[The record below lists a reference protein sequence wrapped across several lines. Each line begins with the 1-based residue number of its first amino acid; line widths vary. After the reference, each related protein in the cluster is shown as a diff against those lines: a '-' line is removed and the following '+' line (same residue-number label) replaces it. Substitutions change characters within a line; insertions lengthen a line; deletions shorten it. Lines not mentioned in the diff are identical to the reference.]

1 MKGFTMKKISIF
13 LVLALLVTVV
23 LTVSAQ
29 DAAVTAEPG
38 QEVNMLLLPKNLG
51 NPVFDQAHAGAQ
63 EAHAELENP
72 GVLEFNAPGPGEG
85 PDAQIPFITSAV
97 TQQLDA
103 IMISNNGGEVVEP
116 AAVEALE
123 AGIPVV
129 AWDSGISPAGQSVFI
144 SQVDFSTAGPV
155 MLEMA
160 LKLLPEG
167 GTMAILSATPDAT
180 NQNAWIAN
188 LQEAMEADPD
198 TYGSIE
204 LVGIVYGNDVPEDS
218 YDEAVGL
225 IDQGVDL
232 IMAPTT
238 VGILAAAQAV
248 RTEGVCGEVLV
259 SGFGVSVEMQDFVQ
273 EGCAQDFALWS
284 FEDLG
289 YLTYYTAYLL
299 ATGAMAGDVGDTF
312 VAGRMGE
319 FTVEETADGG
329 KQVLMGPFTVFSP
342 ETIDDW
348 YFELGAEAEATE
360 EASS

>member
-1 MKGFTMKKISIF
+1 
-13 LVLALLVTVV
+13 
-23 LTVSAQ
+23 
-29 DAAVTAEPG
+29 
-38 QEVNMLLLPKNLG
+38 
-51 NPVFDQAHAGAQ
+51 
-63 EAHAELENP
+63 
-72 GVLEFNAPGPGEG
+72 
-85 PDAQIPFITSAV
+85 
-97 TQQLDA
+97 
-103 IMISNNGGEVVEP
+103 
-116 AAVEALE
+116 
-123 AGIPVV
+123 
-129 AWDSGISPAGQSVFI
+129 
-144 SQVDFSTAGPV
+144 

-167 GTMAILSATPDAT
+167 GKMAILSATPDAT
-180 NQNAWIAN
+180 NQNTWIQT
-188 LQEAMEADPD
+188 LVDAMEADPD

-218 YDEAVGL
+218 YNEALGL

-248 RTEGVCGEVLV
+248 RAEDVCGEVLV
-259 SGFGVSVEMQDFVQ
+259 SGFGISVEMQDFVQ

-299 ATGAMAGDVGDTF
+299 ASGAMEPEAGMTY

-319 FTVEETADGG
+319 YTIEETEAGG
-329 KQVLMGPFTVFSP
+329 VQVVMGPFTIFSP

-348 YFELGAEAEATE
+348 YFEMAETE
-360 EASS
+360 